1 MVTKV
6 QKWAAAAAT
15 MAALSIA
22 AGTPTAALA
31 EEPVASLSLELN
43 NLTDSATGCLATF
56 MAKNAMQQKLDEVA
70 FEVVLFDTDGRV
82 DRLLVLD
89 FSPLIEGKT
98 RVRQFELPGTQ
109 CNGIS
114 RVLVNDAAA
123 CSGAG
128 VDPHSCIEQLETAA
142 RVAVEF
148 GS

>member
-1 MVTKV
+1 MVRRK
-6 QKWAAAAAT
+6 AAAAVTA
-15 MAALSIA
+15 AALLMA
-22 AGTPTAALA
+22 AGTSTAAFA
-31 EEPVASLSLELN
+31 EEPVSSLSLELN

-56 MAKNAMQQKLDEVA
+56 MARNALQQKLDEVA

-89 FSPLIEGKT
+89 FSPLTQGKT
-98 RVRQFELPGTQ
+98 RVRQFELAGTK

-123 CSGAG
+123 CSGAAI
-128 VDPHSCIEQLETAA
+128 DPHSCIEQLETTA